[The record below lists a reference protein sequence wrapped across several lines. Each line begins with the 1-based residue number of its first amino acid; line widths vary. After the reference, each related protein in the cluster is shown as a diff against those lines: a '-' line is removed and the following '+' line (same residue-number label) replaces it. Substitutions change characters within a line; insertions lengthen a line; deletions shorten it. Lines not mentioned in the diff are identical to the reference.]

1 MSKTTQLDQLTDTV
15 VGVIAELKEDKISLA
30 KAIIINRLAN
40 TAIRST
46 LVELIHNKKV
56 STLN

>member
-40 TAIRST
+40 TAIRSM